1 MFGYHALM
9 HDLIERPTGR
19 GLVLK
24 QRQKKLHVKHLKR
37 LIYFKFRGITNPFKQ
52 CRVYMVDE
60 NEGKRVNH
68 TSILREMMS
77 MQVHCAMES
86 EAEEEEDEVQELGEE
101 AKESREDVQEGEGTE
116 QGEKETVSNPTESSP
131 VMDGVYYDPNRLSL
145 AVSIIAKRK
154 EARAVCERM
163 REYFSAWMDGFLVQ
177 QRYHE
182 RTIESLLDCLGEDA

>member
-24 QRQKKLHVKHLKR
+24 QRQKKLHVKHLTR
-37 LIYFKFRGITNPFKQ
+37 LTYFKFRGVNNPFKQ
-52 CRVYMVDE
+52 CRVYMADE

-101 AKESREDVQEGEGTE
+101 AKESGEDVQEGEGT
-116 QGEKETVSNPTESSP
+116 
-131 VMDGVYYDPNRLSL
+131 
-145 AVSIIAKRK
+145 
-154 EARAVCERM
+154 
-163 REYFSAWMDGFLVQ
+163 
-177 QRYHE
+177 
-182 RTIESLLDCLGEDA
+182 

>member
-1 MFGYHALM
+1 MKRLFGHFTTNYLTEVFGYHALM
-9 HDLIERPTGR
+9 HDFIERPTGR

-24 QRQKKLHVKHLKR
+24 QRQRKLHVKHLKR
-37 LIYFKFRGITNPFKQ
+37 PTYFEFWGVTNPFKQ

-101 AKESREDVQEGEGTE
+101 AKESGEDVQEGEGT
-116 QGEKETVSNPTESSP
+116 
-131 VMDGVYYDPNRLSL
+131 
-145 AVSIIAKRK
+145 
-154 EARAVCERM
+154 
-163 REYFSAWMDGFLVQ
+163 
-177 QRYHE
+177 
-182 RTIESLLDCLGEDA
+182 